1 MPTYESSSTGY
12 QDSHEKKTLVAVWK
26 LTGGKILFAM
36 DKIHFM
42 VLTLWVK
49 KYPQYLAAFQTG
61 VPQEI

>member
-36 DKIHFM
+36 DKII
-42 VLTLWVK
+42 LW
-49 KYPQYLAAFQTG
+49 F
-61 VPQEI
+61 